1 MIVFNTLHYFF
12 YILTKFF
19 ILTLVVA
26 YINKMKTTSN
36 FNLYQFFKQHGYWI
50 QINMETNRVAVN
62 YKKASLVLLV
72 NLQIGRKLVNNQN
85 FDKKKS
91 SAL

>member
-1 MIVFNTLHYFF
+1 
-12 YILTKFF
+12 
-19 ILTLVVA
+19 
-26 YINKMKTTSN
+26 
-36 FNLYQFFKQHGYWI
+36 
-50 QINMETNRVAVN
+50 METNRVAVN

-85 FDKKKS
+85 FDKKS